1 MKYYLILNADFTWY
15 LASSSDLSSIR
26 DEDTIYEELTYEEFI
41 QYIDLVK
48 GSVK

>member
-1 MKYYLILNADFTWY
+1 MKYYLILNNDFTWY
-15 LASSSDLSSIR
+15 LACSSDLSSIR